1 MSKYGLSVAACDKE
15 LCGKTLKFKDIEFH
29 VNPAF
34 YKKEEG
40 TKEDIISILREAVNI
55 NLVGKES
62 VDCGIECGVI
72 KKENVLMI
80 GDVPHAQAVAI
91 AI

>member
-15 LCGKTLKFKDIEFH
+15 LLGKRLKFKEIEFY
-29 VNPAF
+29 VNPDF

-40 TKEDIISILREAVNI
+40 SKEELIQVLKNAVTA
-55 NLVGKES
+55 NLVGKEA

-72 KKENVLMI
+72 KKENILMI
-80 GDVPHAQAVAI
+80 GDVPHAQAIVMSI
-91 AI
+91 